1 MANKGRTPIPKTQ
14 KEISNSLINPYDTTR
29 GNPNTLDKLNR
40 GNEVSFKNDTT
51 KPLVIGIQDIDESI
65 MYYFNEVIKP
75 YVIQNGQRINVPV
88 IYGNPERWKSVQ
100 QDGFYRDKNG
110 KIMAPILMFKRNDIN
125 RIKLTNKIDANHPLN
140 YYYFQSRYT
149 TKNTYDKFNILNN
162 RIPVKQLYAVTI
174 PDYVNVSYECII
186 YTYYVEQM
194 NKIVEAINYA
204 ADSYWGNPERFKFK
218 AQIDSFTTAVEL
230 NEGSERIVKST
241 FGINM
246 YGYIVPDVPQR
257 DIVSQQKMSTKSQI
271 IFGIETVNN
280 INQIPISEE
289 FDKTI
294 SDNTSN
300 QYVEDD
306 YVENYFE

>member
-1 MANKGRTPIPKTQ
+1 MADKGKTPTPKTQ

-29 GNPNTLDKLNR
+29 GNPNTSNELNR

-65 MYYFNEVIKP
+65 MHYFNEVIKP
-75 YVIQNGQRINVPV
+75 YVIHNGQRINVPV

-100 QDGFYRDKNG
+100 KDGFYRDKNG

-162 RIPVKQLYAVTI
+162 RIPVKQLYAVTV

-218 AQIDSFTTAVEL
+218 AQINSFTTAVEL
-230 NEGSERIVKST
+230 NEGSERVVKST
-241 FGINM
+241 FSINM

-257 DIVSQQKMSTKSQI
+257 DIVSQQKMSTKSQV
-271 IFGIETVNN
+271 IFGIET
-280 INQIPISEE
+280 ISNLE
-289 FDKTI
+289 
-294 SDNTSN
+294 
-300 QYVEDD
+300 
-306 YVENYFE
+306 

>member
-1 MANKGRTPIPKTQ
+1 MANQGKTPIPKTQ

-29 GNPNTLDKLNR
+29 GNPNTSGELNR
-40 GNEVSFKNDTT
+40 GNEISFKNDTT
-51 KPLVIGIQDIDESI
+51 KPLVVSIKDVDESI

-75 YVIQNGQRINVPV
+75 YVIQNGQRINVPI

-100 QDGFYRDKNG
+100 KDGFYRDKNG

-125 RIKLTNKIDANHPLN
+125 RVKLTTKLDANHPLN
-140 YYYFQSRYT
+140 YYYFQSKYT
-149 TKNTYDKFNILNN
+149 TRNTYDKFNILNN
-162 RIPVKQLYAVTI
+162 RIPEKQLYAVTI
-174 PDYVNVSYECII
+174 PDYVNISYECVI

-218 AQIDSFTTAVEL
+218 AGIDSFTTAIEL
-230 NEGSERIVKST
+230 SEGSERVVKST

-257 DIVSQQKMSTKSQI
+257 DILSQKKMSTKSQVV
-271 IFGIETVNN
+271 FGIETVAD
-280 INQIPISEE
+280 INQIGNQNQIDTNNPN
-289 FDKTI
+289 
-294 SDNTSN
+294 NTDIN
-300 QYVEDD
+300 
-306 YVENYFE
+306 F